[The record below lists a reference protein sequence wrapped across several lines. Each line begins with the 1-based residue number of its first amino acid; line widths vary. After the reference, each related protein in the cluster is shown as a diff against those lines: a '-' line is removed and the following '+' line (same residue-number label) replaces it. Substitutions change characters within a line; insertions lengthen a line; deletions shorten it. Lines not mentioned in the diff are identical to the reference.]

1 MPYFS
6 RHHMKK
12 ITPNHSLFFI
22 FLFIQTAVVAQK
34 VVRISCVGN
43 SITAGS
49 RLANPKTEAYP
60 AQLQQLLGSGYVVK
74 NFGVSGRTV
83 IRDCDR
89 SYMAT
94 PAYREAL
101 KSEPD
106 IVTIKLGTNDSR
118 LPYRLQIDSFM
129 ADYKTLIRSFQ
140 QLPTHP
146 RIILLL
152 PVTSYLID
160 TMRQTEQAIVKLIL
174 PRIRQVAF
182 EEKLELIDLHSITA
196 GMAAMFPDSLHPSAA
211 GATILAKRVYEAISN
226 KGDARYD
233 IFKKIKTPFTV
244 SSFYGYD
251 CADFTFNGRKAKIV
265 KPRRTAEGRPFI
277 WRARFWGVEPQT
289 EIALLD
295 RGFHLVYCDVA
306 ELFGNAEAIGAWNK
320 YYSFLQRAGLSK
332 KACMEGFSR
341 GGVYVYNWAAQ
352 NAAKVACVYADAPVL
367 DLKSWP
373 GGKGSSKGSVKEWET
388 FKKDYGYTSDSAA
401 VTFKGNPVDKAAQI
415 VKGGYPMLHV
425 VGDADEVV
433 PVSENTAIFEQKVLA
448 LGGKIQVIHKPG
460 VNHHPHSLAN
470 PTPVVDFILKAVRR
484 N

>member
-1 MPYFS
+1 
-6 RHHMKK
+6 MKK
-12 ITPNHSLFFI
+12 ITPSH
-22 FLFIQTAVVAQK
+22 FLFLVFFFVQTAVIAQK
-34 VVRISCVGN
+34 AVRISCIGN

-49 RLANPKTEAYP
+49 RLADPKTEAYP

-74 NFGVSGRTV
+74 NFGVGGRTV
-83 IRDCDR
+83 IKDCDR

-118 LPYRLQIDSFM
+118 LPYRLQIDSFI
-129 ADYKTLIRSFQ
+129 ADYKTLIHSFQ

-152 PVTSYLID
+152 PVTSYLAD
-160 TMRQTEQAIVKLIL
+160 TMRQTEQAIAKLIR

-182 EEKLELIDLHSITA
+182 DEKLELIDLHSITT
-196 GMAAMFPDSLHPSAA
+196 GMPAIFPDSLHPAA
-211 GATILAKRVYEAISN
+211 PGAAILAKRVYEAIVN
-226 KGDARYD
+226 KADAKYD
-233 IFKKIKTPFTV
+233 IFKKIKMPFTV

-251 CADFTFNGRKAKIV
+251 CADLLFNGRKAKIV
-265 KPRRTAEGRPFI
+265 KPRRTAEGRPWI

-289 EIALLD
+289 DIALLD
-295 RGFHLVYCDVA
+295 RGFHVVYCDAA
-306 ELFGNAEAIGAWNK
+306 ELFGNREAIATWNK
-320 YYSFLQRAGLSK
+320 FYSFVQKAGLAK

-341 GGVYVYNWAAQ
+341 GGVYIYNWAAQ
-352 NAAKVACVYADAPVL
+352 NAGKVACVYVDAPVL

-373 GGKGSSKGSVKEWET
+373 GGKGSSKGSEKEWAT
-388 FKKDYGYTSDSAA
+388 FKKDYGYTSDLAASA
-401 VTFKGNPVDKAAQI
+401 FKGSPIDKVEQI
-415 VKGGYPMLHV
+415 AKGGYPMLHV
-425 VGDADEVV
+425 VGDADDVV
-433 PVSENTAIFEQKVLA
+433 PVAENTAIFEQKVLA
-448 LGGKIQVIHKPG
+448 VGGKIQVIHKPG

-470 PTPVVDFILKAVRR
+470 PTPIVDFILKATGR